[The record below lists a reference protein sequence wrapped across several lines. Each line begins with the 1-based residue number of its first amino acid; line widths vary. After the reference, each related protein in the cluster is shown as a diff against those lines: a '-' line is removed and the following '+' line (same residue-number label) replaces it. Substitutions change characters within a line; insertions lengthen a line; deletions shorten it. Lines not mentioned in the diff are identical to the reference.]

1 MITLWRPCALQCLIP
16 MGGGHFQNTMHLRSY
31 VWLLDLH
38 STSANQSKRFSYV
51 KSTPCILKWGCRSS
65 QLLQFAGFSIMI
77 CRHLAHCKY
86 LAGPSTLVFLAG
98 CKPPHFCCFFSYC
111 SEQLAYIVHVPN
123 KLKIILLSGI
133 MTEGF
138 DASSELVWP
147 LDLHIMAGVEAL
159 KIILLSGI
167 MTEGFDASSEL
178 VWPLDLHIMA
188 GLEAQAFLSYTESAD
203 NCVTTVIIAFLS
215 PPTTMKS
222 RTL

>member
-1 MITLWRPCALQCLIP
+1 MILSFLVRKRRGLTSMMLHLLFRSGSDLMSIYRHKVHLAPKQLLFLPLVIYLLFRLMITLWRPCALQCLIP

-111 SEQLAYIVHVPN
+111 SEQLAYIFHVPN

-133 MTEGF
+133 MF
-138 DASSELVWP
+138 
-147 LDLHIMAGVEAL
+147 
-159 KIILLSGI
+159 
-167 MTEGFDASSEL
+167 
-178 VWPLDLHIMA
+178 
-188 GLEAQAFLSYTESAD
+188 
-203 NCVTTVIIAFLS
+203 
-215 PPTTMKS
+215 
-222 RTL
+222 